1 MLPVLPYKLQLT
13 ESVINFWVNISFPQ
27 SKQDLKYIYIKSDE
41 TPKLDL
47 LPEEDKLFSVCL
59 EQFFFFGLET
69 VWLITYRYQAVSVAR
84 YEENGSFQV
93 RKYCLVKI

>member
-47 LPEEDKLFSVCL
+47 LPEEDKLFFFFL
-59 EQFFFFGLET
+59 KQFFFFWLET

-84 YEENGSFQV
+84 YEENGSFHV